1 MLRCTSSFVSA
12 TYRQV
17 RLIPQFSRALPS
29 ALFTVPY
36 LLRLSVSLH
45 MLDKLQMIEGKYEEL
60 NRLLSD
66 PKVLSTPG
74 DYQKYSREHSEL
86 QPIVEKI
93 IGYRKL
99 LDDLESTEELL
110 SSGDIEI
117 KELAKAELDD
127 LKRRKPALE
136 EELKLMLL
144 PADPRD
150 AKSVIL
156 EIRAGT
162 GGEEAALFGANLLR
176 MYTKYAESKRWKVE
190 VISMNA
196 TGIGGLKEVVASI
209 EGKGAYSRLKYESGV
224 HRVQRVPSTEASGR
238 IHTSAATVAV
248 LPEAEEVDIKI
259 DQKDLRIDTF
269 CSSGAGGQSVNTT
282 YSAVRIVH
290 IPTGVV
296 VQCQDERSQTKNKD
310 KAMKVLRA
318 RLYDIEL
325 EEKEKER
332 AQTRKSQVGSGDRS
346 ERIRTYNFPQNRIT
360 DHRTG
365 LTLHKLEQVLEGN
378 LDEMVDNLTTHF
390 NAERL
395 KEL

>member
-1 MLRCTSSFVSA
+1 ML
-12 TYRQV
+12 Q
-17 RLIPQFSRALPS
+17 
-29 ALFTVPY
+29 
-36 LLRLSVSLH
+36 
-45 MLDKLQMIEGKYEEL
+45 KLQSLEHKYEEL
-60 NRLLSD
+60 NNLLSD
-66 PKVLSTPG
+66 PKVLSTQNEF
-74 DYQKYSREHSEL
+74 QKYSREHSEL

-93 IGYRKL
+93 REYKKL
-99 LDDLESTEELL
+99 IIDIASTEELL
-110 SSGDIEI
+110 NGNDAEMR
-117 KELAKAELDD
+117 ELAKAEL
-127 LKRRKPALE
+127 
-136 EELKLMLL
+136 EELKKRAPVFEDELKFMLL
-144 PADPRD
+144 PVDPRD

-162 GGEEAALFGANLLR
+162 GGDEAALFGANLFR

-190 VISMNA
+190 LISMNA
-196 TGIGGLKEVVASI
+196 TGIGGIKEVVASI

-248 LPEAEEVDIKI
+248 LPEAEEIDIRI

-296 VQCQDERSQTKNKD
+296 VQCQDERSQTKNRD
-310 KAMKVLRA
+310 KAMKVLRS
-318 RLYDIEL
+318 RLYDLEI
-325 EEKEKER
+325 EEKGKER
-332 AQTRKSQVGSGDRS
+332 AQERKSQVGSGDRS
-346 ERIRTYNFPQNRIT
+346 ERIRTYNYPQNRIT

-365 LTLHKLEQVLEGN
+365 LTLHKLEQILEGN

-390 NAERL
+390 NSERL
-395 KEL
+395 KDL

>member
-1 MLRCTSSFVSA
+1 MLE
-12 TYRQV
+12 
-17 RLIPQFSRALPS
+17 
-29 ALFTVPY
+29 
-36 LLRLSVSLH
+36 
-45 MLDKLQMIEGKYEEL
+45 KLQAIEGKYHEL
-60 NRLLSD
+60 NALLSD
-66 PKVLSTPG
+66 PTVHSRPAE
-74 DYQKYSREHSEL
+74 YQKFSREQAEL

-93 IGYRKL
+93 GLYRKL

-110 SSGDIEI
+110 SGGDAEI
-117 KELAKAELDD
+117 KELAKAELEE
-127 LKRRKPALE
+127 LKKQRPLLE
-136 EELKLMLL
+136 AELKLMLL
-144 PADPRD
+144 PVDPRD

-176 MYTKYAESKRWKVE
+176 MYTKYAEAKRWKVD

-196 TGIGGLKEVVASI
+196 TGIGGIKEVVAAI

-248 LPEAEEVDIKI
+248 LPEAEEVDIRI
-259 DQKDLRIDTF
+259 DPKDLRIDTF

-290 IPTGVV
+290 IPTNVV

-318 RLYDIEL
+318 RLYELEL

-332 AQTRKSQVGSGDRS
+332 AQARKSQVGSGDRS
-346 ERIRTYNFPQNRIT
+346 ERIRTYNFPQNRVT

-365 LTLHKLEQVLEGN
+365 LTLHKLEQVLEGS
-378 LDEMVDNLTTHF
+378 LDELIDNLTTHF